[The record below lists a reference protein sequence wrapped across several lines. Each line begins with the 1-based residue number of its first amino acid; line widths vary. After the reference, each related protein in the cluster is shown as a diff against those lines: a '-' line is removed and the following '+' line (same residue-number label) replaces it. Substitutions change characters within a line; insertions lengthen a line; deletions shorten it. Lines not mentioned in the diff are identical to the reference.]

1 MKSSK
6 KVLAFALAAA
16 MVVTAVPA
24 TNAQA
29 ASTAKLSAKK
39 ATVYSEGYKTVTV
52 KTPKSWK
59 SVKVTAT
66 SNKKSVAKVKKTAA
80 KKIKV
85 TGVKPGTAKVT
96 VKVTYKTSTKKNAK
110 AKTKKLTYTLK
121 VAKVGVTLSGDSV
134 VAIGNTTK
142 LTNTKKNSSRAKI
155 TYTSSDDSI
164 ATVAAD
170 GTVTG
175 VKAGKVTITAKI
187 TVGKDSAE
195 TTKDVEVKKYVLK
208 SVAQTKADTFET
220 SITGATKEI
229 KASEIT
235 VKNTENN
242 VVVPV
247 KSVSVD
253 SKDATKVTFTTF
265 AGLTDGKTY
274 DVTLDGTTKQV
285 PVSNG
290 KVASVNVNTLT
301 VPVATETEI
310 KLVSK
315 DANGVVLDEY
325 AYDPSSS
332 SYSSKYDF
340 SLTTNNGYVN
350 GSKLYLNKIGDT
362 ATAEVTYKSGKYDQN
377 GKPEGNVTS
386 GKVTITAVDQA
397 TVNTF
402 GVKVADA
409 NAQSKKFD
417 KIDANT
423 QLAVDEKDMYAYFQ
437 IKDADNNEVSN
448 YYNYSVESSDKNV
461 LMLGGSTLNVASNSN
476 HRVLVTPVKAG
487 TAYILIKDKDNK
499 IVGSV
504 AITVVAKREVAT
516 MDVDKTTATLSNSA
530 SLKQDVTVTASFKDQ
545 YAKDIKVAS
554 TSLKVTCLSTTAK
567 NVKASDITDNGYDTY
582 FNIDPATSSNKIKV
596 NFFAWDDHITIP
608 EGTYQY
614 KIAYMKDGKEVCARV
629 ITIVIQKPN
638 TNGTISFGIDVD
650 KNEVDNL
657 VDKDHKDDQT
667 ITIAVNELRNGVAS
681 AQLNKDSV
689 VSDKDNNDKVRKI
702 DYKIE
707 DKDGKTVYNSASS
720 DSKLNTVSGCAF
732 DFDVD
737 GALTVTT
744 VSCSA
749 VTANVPAEKYFAPGT
764 YKVTA
769 TVRTGNSTDDSKWV
783 TKIFTTT
790 FTVKDS
796 QPVGTLTIEK
806 DSVKDVAGISTVED
820 AVKNAVKLVY
830 ADKTYSA
837 DTNDK
842 PLVIVSVEG
851 ITNDGTKITKDNF
864 KNASIITSNTTEIT
878 ISKVTFTVGDD
889 ETSVNVEASPSN
901 SQTITLK

>member
-1 MKSSK
+1 M
-6 KVLAFALAAA
+6 
-16 MVVTAVPA
+16 
-24 TNAQA
+24 
-29 ASTAKLSAKK
+29 
-39 ATVYSEGYKTVTV
+39 
-52 KTPKSWK
+52 
-59 SVKVTAT
+59 
-66 SNKKSVAKVKKTAA
+66 
-80 KKIKV
+80 
-85 TGVKPGTAKVT
+85 
-96 VKVTYKTSTKKNAK
+96 
-110 AKTKKLTYTLK
+110 K
-121 VAKVGVTLSGDSV
+121 VAKASVALSGESA
-134 VAIGNTTK
+134 VAVGSTTK
-142 LTNTKKNSSRAKI
+142 LTTTKKASSRAKI
-155 TYTSSDDSI
+155 TYTSSDETI
-164 ATVAAD
+164 ATVSED
-170 GTVTG
+170 GTVKG
-175 VKAGKVTITAKI
+175 VKAGKATITAKLTI
-187 TVGKDSAE
+187 GKDTATATQE
-195 TTKDVEVKKYVLK
+195 VEVKKYVLK

-220 SITGATKEI
+220 SITGATKDI
-229 KASEIT
+229 KTTDIT

-242 VVVPV
+242 VIVPV

-285 PVSNG
+285 VVSDG
-290 KVASVNVNTLT
+290 KVTSVTVNKLT

-315 DANGVVLDEY
+315 DANGVVLDES
-325 AYDPSSS
+325 AYGSQDA
-332 SYSSKYDF
+332 SKYDF

-362 ATAEVTYKSGKYDQN
+362 ATAEVTYKTGKYDAN

-397 TVNTF
+397 AVNNF
-402 GVKVADA
+402 AVKVAADTV
-409 NAQSKKFD
+409 NKKFD

-423 QLAVDEKDMYAYFQ
+423 QLAVGEKNMYAYFQ

-769 TVRTGNSTDDSKWV
+769 TVKTGNSTDDSKWV

-796 QPVGTLTIEK
+796 QPVGKLTIEK

>member
-1 MKSSK
+1 M
-6 KVLAFALAAA
+6 
-16 MVVTAVPA
+16 
-24 TNAQA
+24 
-29 ASTAKLSAKK
+29 
-39 ATVYSEGYKTVTV
+39 
-52 KTPKSWK
+52 
-59 SVKVTAT
+59 
-66 SNKKSVAKVKKTAA
+66 
-80 KKIKV
+80 
-85 TGVKPGTAKVT
+85 
-96 VKVTYKTSTKKNAK
+96 
-110 AKTKKLTYTLK
+110 K
-121 VAKVGVTLSGDSV
+121 VAKASVALSGESA
-134 VAIGNTTK
+134 VAVGSTTK
-142 LTNTKKNSSRAKI
+142 LTTTKKASSRAKI
-155 TYTSSDDSI
+155 TYTSSDETI
-164 ATVAAD
+164 ATVSED
-170 GTVTG
+170 GTVKG
-175 VKAGKVTITAKI
+175 VKAGKATITAKLTI
-187 TVGKDSAE
+187 GKDTATATQE
-195 TTKDVEVKKYVLK
+195 VEVKKYVLK

-220 SITGATKEI
+220 SITGATKDI
-229 KASEIT
+229 KTTDIT

-242 VVVPV
+242 VIVPV

-285 PVSNG
+285 VVSDG
-290 KVASVNVNTLT
+290 KVASVTVNKLT

-315 DANGVVLDEY
+315 DANGVVLDES
-325 AYDPSSS
+325 AYGSQDA
-332 SYSSKYDF
+332 SKYDF

-362 ATAEVTYKSGKYDQN
+362 ATAEVTYKTGKYDQN

-397 TVNTF
+397 AVNNF
-402 GVKVADA
+402 AVKVAADTV
-409 NAQSKKFD
+409 NKKFD

-423 QLAVDEKDMYAYFQ
+423 QLAVGEKNMYAYFQ

-769 TVRTGNSTDDSKWV
+769 TVKTGNSTDDSKWV

-796 QPVGTLTIEK
+796 QPVGKLTIEK